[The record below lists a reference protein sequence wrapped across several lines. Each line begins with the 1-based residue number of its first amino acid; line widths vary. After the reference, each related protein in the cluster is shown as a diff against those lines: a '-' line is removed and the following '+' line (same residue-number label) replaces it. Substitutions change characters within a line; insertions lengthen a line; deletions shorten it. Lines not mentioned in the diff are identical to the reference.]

1 MFIGKIVRVYFVNSD
16 SLTIYDYLL
25 LLLSTFVTLSYFQT
39 DFSLMRNRKLALST
53 IESILVVLA
62 SKGLTLTLE
71 VEDADKCAFI
81 IFAIVDGLSANIKHF
96 DRERTLTE
104 TIFHQMIRYFFVLAQ
119 QNKYMYKV
127 WYSFTGSTHNIVP
140 V

>member
-1 MFIGKIVRVYFVNSD
+1 
-16 SLTIYDYLL
+16 
-25 LLLSTFVTLSYFQT
+25 
-39 DFSLMRNRKLALST
+39 MRNRKLALST

-62 SKGLTLTLE
+62 TKGLTLTLE

-104 TIFHQMIRYFFVLAQ
+104 TIFHQMIRYFFCFSSAKQIRVL
-119 QNKYMYKV
+119 YKV
-127 WYSFTGSTHNIVP
+127 YCDFVKLWFYRFYPQHCSGLRVFVNLQH
-140 V
+140 

>member
-1 MFIGKIVRVYFVNSD
+1 MTITFI
-16 SLTIYDYLL
+16 
-25 LLLSTFVTLSYFQT
+25 TFVTLSYFQT

-62 SKGLTLTLE
+62 TKGLTLTLE

-104 TIFHQMIRYFFVLAQ
+104 TIFYQMIRYFFCLAQ
-119 QNKYMYKV
+119 QNKYIYKV
-127 WYSFTGSTHNIVP
+127 
-140 V
+140 